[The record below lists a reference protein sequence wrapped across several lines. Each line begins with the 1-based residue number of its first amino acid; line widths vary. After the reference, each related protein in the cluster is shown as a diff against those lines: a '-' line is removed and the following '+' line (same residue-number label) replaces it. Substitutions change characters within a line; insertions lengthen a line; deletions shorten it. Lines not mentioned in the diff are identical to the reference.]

1 LHAREKHGRFV
12 EERRNA
18 MPDPLCQL
26 IKLYE
31 SALRNIRGR
40 RRKGLSKESD
50 AALEDAFKRALRQA
64 RLKKAEQ

>member
-1 LHAREKHGRFV
+1 
-12 EERRNA
+12 